1 MDNSILKTRI
11 LTEVEKIISGSSAKG
26 KMTRK
31 IQDFHEAIIKK
42 HYNAAD
48 VKIDYHRR
56 RIKMDIV
63 MDDEA
68 YNPKKPN
75 INLKTLHMNL
85 IFENIHA
92 FLKSCIEKDTKSLA
106 FYAKLIQGFS
116 NTTTAK
122 LISY

>member
-11 LTEVEKIISGSSAKG
+11 LTEVEKIISRSTAKG

-56 RIKMDIV
+56 RIKMNIV
-63 MDDEA
+63 LDDNA
-68 YNPKKPN
+68 YDPKTVN
-75 INLKTLHMNL
+75 VNLKTLHMNL
-85 IFENIHA
+85 FFMNICG
-92 FLKSCIEKDTKSLA
+92 FLKSCIEQDTKSLA
-106 FYAKLIQGFS
+106 FYAKLVKDFS
-116 NTTTAK
+116 KSTAPR
-122 LISY
+122 LASY